1 VLLDEVSSALNAELE
16 KVVQDA
22 LDGVIVDQTIITV
35 AHRLSTIMGA
45 NLIAVMKESLQRK
58 EIMKD

>member
-1 VLLDEVSSALNAELE
+1 VLLDEVSIALNAELE

>member
-35 AHRLSTIMGA
+35 ALRLSTIMGA

>member
-45 NLIAVMKESLQRK
+45 NLIAVMNESLQRK